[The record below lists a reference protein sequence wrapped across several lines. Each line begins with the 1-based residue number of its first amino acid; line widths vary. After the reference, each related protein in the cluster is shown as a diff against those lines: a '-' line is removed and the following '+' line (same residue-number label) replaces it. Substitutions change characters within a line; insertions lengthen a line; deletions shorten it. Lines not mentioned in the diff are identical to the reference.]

1 MIVHGVTRTSGR
13 SVAASTQLIGSFASI
28 YTIHVYTLTIACQEL
43 KSALVLMDVELTS
56 HEAQSWSYFPTISG
70 KLQELRPIAHLFD
83 RLVSDSQHTCN
94 TCIDLV
100 AKDGTAGYQVGGGL
114 PRAEFTALE
123 LPPWS
128 WYRWMYAG

>member
-1 MIVHGVTRTSGR
+1 MHTFQSEALSLAV
-13 SVAASTQLIGSFASI
+13 
-28 YTIHVYTLTIACQEL
+28 ACQEL
-43 KSALVLMDVELTS
+43 KSALVLIDVELTS

-94 TCIDLV
+94 TCIDLG
-100 AKDGTAGYQVGGGL
+100 AKDETGGYQVSSGL

-128 WYRWMYAG
+128 WYR